1 MADVFTELQAETEAL
16 AELAERHGRGPGPG
30 PDITGYFARLTST
43 ARLVRLSVENPG
55 VFGVTPQI
63 SYDSLDEAILTWLL
77 EQRKATALLAA
88 APKEQQLPWSDGPLR
103 PSVLAAAVLTEVFAA
118 YQDIADAFGVRPR
131 RDDSIGHVAYYGVRT
146 RDRAYLR
153 RSRRRRPP
161 SSSGSSCGPRPA
173 RGGTSGRRTPP
184 IASAGPAEDF
194 CLLVT
199 GRRYAEDL
207 ALTFTG
213 GRTAEWLELLEG

>member
-43 ARLVRLSVENPG
+43 ARLVRLSVENPD

-77 EQRKATALLAA
+77 EQRKATALLTA

-118 YQDIADAFGVRPR
+118 GQDIADAFGVRPR

-153 RSRRRRPP
+153 RQS
-161 SSSGSSCGPRPA
+161 
-173 RGGTSGRRTPP
+173 TPP
-184 IASAGPAEDF
+184 AEQFRFELRAPSGARWDFGPADATDRVAGPAEDF

-199 GRRYAEDL
+199 GRRFAEDL

>member
-1 MADVFTELQAETEAL
+1 MADVFTELRAETEAL

-88 APKEQQLPWSDGPLR
+88 APTEQQLPWSDGPLR

-118 YQDIADAFGVRPR
+118 GQDIADAFGVRPR

-153 RSRRRRPP
+153 RQ
-161 SSSGSSCGPRPA
+161 A
-173 RGGTSGRRTPP
+173 TPP
-184 IASAGPAEDF
+184 AEQFRFELRAPSGARWDFGPEDATDRVAGPAEDF

-199 GRRYAEDL
+199 GRRFAEDL

>member
-118 YQDIADAFGVRPR
+118 GQDIADAFGVRPR

-153 RSRRRRPP
+153 RQ
-161 SSSGSSCGPRPA
+161 A
-173 RGGTSGRRTPP
+173 TPP
-184 IASAGPAEDF
+184 AEQFRFELRAPSGARWDFGPEDATDRVAGPAEDF

>member
-88 APKEQQLPWSDGPLR
+88 APKDQQLPWSDGPLR

-118 YQDIADAFGVRPR
+118 GQDIADAFGVRPR

-153 RSRRRRPP
+153 RQ
-161 SSSGSSCGPRPA
+161 A
-173 RGGTSGRRTPP
+173 TPP
-184 IASAGPAEDF
+184 AEQFRFELRAPSGARWDFGPEDATDRVAGPAEDF